1 MDIENTQETNK
12 DSFVISVPLE
22 EQEDTNSEEITYN
35 AFEWILDDDLLR
47 DEGVYFGLTNS
58 PSVEKT
64 KVIEKFFEQ
73 QIEAVEAEISIEDE
87 KKSELSKEK
96 ESLSKKLKEY
106 DTTIEKLSLHS
117 DIKSHNFYRSTF
129 GFIFFLSILI
139 ANFFLIYDWLK
150 PEWSYPLLTA
160 LGLYGFGMLSMFNLQ
175 GVLFTHEEVN
185 FGKPLSREK
194 WKVYAEEFIVPL
206 IVTSFVLVWGR
217 EDASISETITIGL
230 TVLVLF
236 LLCGK
241 SFLSVI
247 PVMIE
252 NFKIYKNNRKQ
263 IKFDKKELKRI
274 LVKKAEA
281 ERREEDLKLQ
291 IDYSKES
298 VGEKKGRVKALNALC
313 QTKISLFM
321 SEYNLSEAA
330 IDSLNDQ
337 QIANLLTEKA
347 ETV

>member
-12 DSFVISVPLE
+12 DSFVITVPIE

-35 AFEWILDDDLLR
+35 TFEWILDDDLLR

-58 PSVEKT
+58 PSEEKT

-73 QIEAVEAEISIEDE
+73 QIEAVEAEILVEDE
-87 KKSELSKEK
+87 KISELNTEK
-96 ESLSKKLKEY
+96 ESLEKKVKEY
-106 DTTIEKLSLHS
+106 STTIERLSLQS
-117 DIKSHNFYRSTF
+117 NIKSHNFYRNTF

-150 PEWSYPLLTA
+150 PVWSYPLLTA
-160 LGLYGFGMLSMFNLQ
+160 LGLYGFGMLSMYNLK

-185 FGKPLSREK
+185 FGESLSREK
-194 WKVYAEEFIVPL
+194 WKVYAEEFIVPV
-206 IVTSFVLVWGR
+206 IITSFVLVWGR
-217 EDASISETITIGL
+217 EDASISQSITLGF
-230 TVLVLF
+230 TVLALF

-241 SFLSVI
+241 SFLSVM
-247 PVMIE
+247 PSMIAG
-252 NFKIYKNNRKQ
+252 FKIYKSNRKQ
-263 IKFDKKELKRI
+263 VKFDKKELKRLLLKKDDAERI
-274 LVKKAEA
+274 EEELKAEIKH
-281 ERREEDLKLQ
+281 LK
-291 IDYSKES
+291 EF
-298 VGEKKGRVKALNALC
+298 VGEKRGRVKALHALC